1 MGIDILEKERIKK
14 LQSLL
19 ENKEQRVAIVAHT
32 NPDGDAIGSSLG
44 FYGYLKQKGFHHIDV
59 IVPSGYASFL
69 HWMPGNDDV
78 RNATDD
84 PENTL
89 KIIAQANL
97 IICLDFNGFGR
108 AEQLEKPLQKSTA
121 VKVMIDHHPDPE
133 DGFDLV
139 ISDTSVSSTAEL
151 VYRCI
156 DAMGDDTLVTREIA
170 ECLYAGIVTDTGS
183 FSYACNNPVTY
194 EIVARLIGKGVD
206 GAYLHRLI
214 YSTYTENRMRLLGY
228 SLSEKLQVIPE
239 AHTAFISLTKK
250 DLERFHHREGDTE
263 GLVNY
268 ALDIKDIRL
277 AALFMEKEDY
287 VKASFRSVGKM
298 DVNRLAR
305 NYYNGGGHVNA
316 AGGKSYLSM
325 NDTLEAFIALVKKGF
340 D

>member
-1 MGIDILEKERIKK
+1 M
-14 LQSLL
+14 L
-19 ENKEQRVAIVAHT
+19 ENKEQRVVIVAHT

-44 FYGYLKQKGFHHIDV
+44 FYGYLQQKGFSKVDV
-59 IVPSGYASFL
+59 IAPNKYASFL
-69 HWMPGNDDV
+69 HWMPGNNDV
-78 RNATDD
+78 RIATDD

-89 KIIAQANL
+89 KIIAQADM

-108 AEQLEKPLQKSTA
+108 AEQLEKPLLVSTA
-121 VKVMIDHHPDPE
+121 FKVMIDHHPDPE
-133 DGFDLV
+133 NGFDLV
-139 ISDTSVSSTAEL
+139 LSDTSVSSTAEL

-156 DAMGDDTLVTREIA
+156 TDMGDEALITKEIA

-183 FSYACNNPVTY
+183 FSFACNNPATY
-194 EIVARLIGKGVD
+194 EVVARLIEKGVD

-239 AHTAFISLTKK
+239 AQTAFISLTKK
-250 DLERFHHREGDTE
+250 DLERFHHNEGDTE

-268 ALDIKDIRL
+268 ALDIRDIRL
-277 AALFMEKEDY
+277 AALFMEKEDH
-287 VKASFRSVGKM
+287 VKVSLRSVGKL

-305 NYYNGGGHVNA
+305 NYYQGGGHVNA
-316 AGGKSYLSM
+316 AGGKSFLTM

-340 D
+340 E